1 MNKTN
6 SSRVMAGLFGL
17 MGLCALLMAWL
28 WFREGD
34 TRGVMRCLILA
45 VGLLAAVFAGMERN
59 GRSALRAVSTHLSG
73 HFRKGFVRYR
83 CGQAACL
90 IGQNENPEKVLD
102 LLSKAEKRASAG
114 DRGAILF
121 MEAFT
126 LEKLERW
133 ENARK
138 RMEESVRLDDDNP
151 DAWNM
156 LGYLL
161 VRTVGSDAFD
171 RAEQAYR
178 RALELEPEH
187 LLAAGNLGM
196 LLYRRKSYALAREW
210 LEKVVQEQERP
221 ETLAVL
227 ALTEAALGRQEAAWR
242 CCDRAEQAGYQKAP
256 SLRSRIKEYLQGQVT
271 GKTVYIAD
279 EDPWVVNKETF

>member
-28 WFREGD
+28 WLWEGD
-34 TRGVMRCLILA
+34 IRGVMRCLILA
-45 VGLLAAVFAGMERN
+45 VGLLTAVFAGMDRN
-59 GRSALRAVSTHLSG
+59 GRCALRAVSAHLSG

-90 IGQNENPEKVLD
+90 MGQNGNPEKALD
-102 LLSKAEKRASAG
+102 LLSKAKKRVSEG
-114 DRGAILF
+114 DRGAILY
-121 MEAFT
+121 MEASA

-133 ENARK
+133 EDARQ
-138 RMEESVRLDDDNP
+138 RLEESVRLDDDNP

-161 VRTVGSDAFD
+161 VRIVGADAFD

-187 LLAAGNLGM
+187 LLATVNMGM

-210 LEKVVQEQERP
+210 LEKAVQEQERP
-221 ETLAVL
+221 GTLAAL

-242 CCDRAEQAGYQKAP
+242 CCDRAEQAGYQKVP

-279 EDPWVVNKETF
+279 GDPWAANKETF